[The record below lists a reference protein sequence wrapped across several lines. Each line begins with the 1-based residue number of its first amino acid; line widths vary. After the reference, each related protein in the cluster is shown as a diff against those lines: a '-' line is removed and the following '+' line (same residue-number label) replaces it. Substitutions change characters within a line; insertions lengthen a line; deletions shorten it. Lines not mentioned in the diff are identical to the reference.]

1 MDRSLSSPRIASS
14 SMRFLPFPWP
24 SGCVSIYRLSISL
37 RYIYPLRPGR
47 VNLQDRGRMAA
58 GGQGEGGG
66 EHPRDA
72 TADPQD
78 VGAELVGE
86 GTDGGTDHGPEGEHH
101 AEGGLVA
108 PPAVLGRAL
117 GDERARHRGGD
128 DLAERPYDHH

>member
-14 SMRFLPFPWP
+14 SMRFLPFPLP

-66 EHPRDA
+66 ERARDA

-78 VGAELVGE
+78 AGAEL
-86 GTDGGTDHGPEGEHH
+86 GGAGPEGGPAPGPEGKPH

-108 PPAVLGRAL
+108 PPGVLGRAI
-117 GDERARHRGGD
+117 GDERAR
-128 DLAERPYDHH
+128 